1 MKRLTIASMFAGIG
15 GIDLAFEQAG
25 FKTIWANEI
34 DKYACI
40 TYRLN
45 FGDDYLIEGDIQNIP
60 AESVPYA
67 DVLVAGFP
75 CQAFSSVGLQK
86 GFKDPR
92 GNLFFET
99 ARIISAMKPQV
110 VFFENVANLV

>member
-1 MKRLTIASMFAGIG
+1 MGALTIASMFAGIG

-45 FGDDYLIEGDIQNIP
+45 FGDD
-60 AESVPYA
+60 
-67 DVLVAGFP
+67 
-75 CQAFSSVGLQK
+75 
-86 GFKDPR
+86 
-92 GNLFFET
+92 
-99 ARIISAMKPQV
+99 
-110 VFFENVANLV
+110 